1 MKVKLMREM
10 CGKLNR
16 VAVLEAPFAPTPIVR
31 LSGDYGDNEIYA
43 KRDDLIPFS
52 FGGNKARKAQCFYR
66 DILRDQP
73 DVIVTYG
80 SNSSNHCRI
89 IANMARSMGLPCH
102 IISTDHEVA
111 GKDGREL
118 FNRILVRDFG
128 ASIETVPVEKVHD
141 TIEHCLAA
149 YRAAGKKPYFIQGG
163 GHGDIGTAAYYETFF
178 EILAQ
183 EEERGLSFDYIF
195 HASGTGA
202 TQGGLVAAKTAV
214 RNAAQLAAGTQTAER
229 NAAQPTAGT
238 QTAVQNAAQLT
249 TGTQTAVRNAAQMT
263 SDTQTA
269 AREALLRFVGASLP
283 EIVGISIARKNPC
296 GRAVVRESVT
306 DYLDHQLGGAAHLF
320 REEDLIFD
328 DHYILGGY
336 GEYTDGVRDLIGKVM
351 AEDGIPMDTT
361 YVGKAFYGM
370 LQYLKDH
377 DIHGQQVLFLHTGGT
392 PLYFDRL

>member
-1 MKVKLMREM
+1 MREM

-16 VAVLEAPFAPTPIVR
+16 IAVLEAPFAPTPIVR
-31 LSGDYGDNEIYA
+31 LSGDYGNNEIYV

-89 IANMARSMGLPCH
+89 IANMAKSMRLPCH

-141 TIEHCLAA
+141 TIEHCLAV

-229 NAAQPTAGT
+229 NAAQLA
-238 QTAVQNAAQLT
+238 
-249 TGTQTAVRNAAQMT
+249 
-263 SDTQTA
+263 SDT
-269 AREALLRFVGASLP
+269 RGALLRFAGAPLP
-283 EIVGISIARKNPC
+283 DIVGISIARKNPR

-306 DYLDHQLGGAAHLF
+306 DYLDHQLGGAAHFFL
-320 REEDLIFD
+320 EEDLIFD

>member
-1 MKVKLMREM
+1 MREM

-16 VAVLEAPFAPTPIVR
+16 IAVLEAPFAPTPIVR
-31 LSGDYGDNEIYA
+31 LSGDYGNNEIYV

-66 DILRDQP
+66 DILRNQP

-141 TIEHCLAA
+141 TIEHCLGA

-183 EEERGLSFDYIF
+183 EEEMGLSFAHIF

-202 TQGGLVAAKTAV
+202 TQGGLVAAKTAA
-214 RNAAQLAAGTQTAER
+214 RNAAQLTA
-229 NAAQPTAGT
+229 
-238 QTAVQNAAQLT
+238 
-249 TGTQTAVRNAAQMT
+249 GTQTAVRNAEELASGTKTAVRKAAQLS

-269 AREALLRFVGASLP
+269 ACDALLRFVGASLP
-283 EIVGISIARKNPC
+283 EIVGISIARKNPR

-306 DYLDHQLGGAAHLF
+306 DYLDHQLGGAAHFF